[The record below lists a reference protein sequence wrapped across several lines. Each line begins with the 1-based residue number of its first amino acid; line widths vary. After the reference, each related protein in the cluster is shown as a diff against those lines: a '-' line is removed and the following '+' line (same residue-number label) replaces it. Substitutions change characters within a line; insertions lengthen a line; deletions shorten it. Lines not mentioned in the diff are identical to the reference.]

1 MIAGV
6 PSGTCAISQRPS
18 ASVNRTQP
26 WLTGCP
32 IVDVSGVE
40 WIAILL
46 PPVHPWIA
54 CKDLAEV
61 ARMQHP

>member
-1 MIAGV
+1 MIVGV

-18 ASVNRTQP
+18 ASVSRTQP
-26 WLTGCP
+26 WLTGRP
-32 IVDVSGVE
+32 IVEVSGVE
-40 WIAILL
+40 WIAIRL

-54 CKDLAEV
+54 CGDVADS